1 MNNPGLIW
9 RTVRH
14 LTRRQIIFQVLI
26 RIRHRPK
33 LRFSKTIPAT
43 YFLTVPKADKS
54 ITYETG
60 VFTFLNRTYVP
71 KGGVIDWNGQ
81 QQETAGYGKLWTYH
95 LNYFDFLNQP
105 GLLPEA
111 GVALIRM
118 FIRQTSSL
126 QDGLEPYP
134 TSLRIMNWIQ
144 FLSRHQLQ
152 DKAIDHH
159 LAAQI
164 ALVSR
169 RVEYH
174 IGGNH
179 LLENGF
185 ALLLGA
191 LYYRNER
198 WFAKGAAL
206 VQAELRTQVLA
217 DGGHYERSPMYHQ
230 LLLDQLLTVLVVL
243 QSDGWH
249 RGLNATFTDF
259 LAAKAHQMGGWLDR
273 ITFRNGD
280 VPMVNDSAYGV
291 APTTARLREKAVSLF
306 TGQGSCESETVFSG
320 RNKPADTG
328 YRMFRQDRY
337 ELFVDV
343 GPVGPT
349 EQPGHAHA
357 DTFSFILYADGF
369 PLLVDSGTSTY
380 EPGPRRAW
388 ERSTA
393 AHNTIEVSGVNS
405 SEVWANFRV
414 GRRARVTTLDDTPVR
429 LTARHDG
436 YRQLGVL
443 HERTW
448 VMHPTSITIF
458 DWLQTIRNR
467 HNNIPTG
474 LARFHVHP
482 EVSVQITG
490 QTVKA
495 GNWAFAFLAE
505 TKPIVSLE
513 SYAMAGGFNQL
524 KVGYCI
530 RVDFSGSLKT
540 ILTMSP

>member
-1 MNNPGLIW
+1 MNKPGLIW

-14 LTRRQIIFQVLI
+14 LTMRQIVFQVLA
-26 RIRHRPK
+26 RIRQRPQ
-33 LRFSKTIPAT
+33 LRFPKITPVT
-43 YFLTVPKADKS
+43 YSVAVPEAAKPLAYK
-54 ITYETG
+54 EG
-60 VFTFLNRTYVP
+60 MFTFLNRTYSP
-71 KGGVIDWNGQ
+71 EDGAIDWNGQ
-81 QQETAGYGKLWTYH
+81 QQETARYGRLWTYH

-111 GVALIRM
+111 GVALIHA
-118 FIRQTSSL
+118 FIRQSGSL
-126 QDGLEPYP
+126 RDGLEPYP

-152 DKAIDHH
+152 NKTINRH

-185 ALLLGA
+185 ALLMGG
-191 LYYRNER
+191 LYYRSKR
-198 WFAKGAAL
+198 WFTKGAAL
-206 VQAELRTQVLA
+206 VEAELRAQVLA
-217 DGGHYERSPMYHQ
+217 DGGHYERSPVYHQ
-230 LLLDQLLTVLVVL
+230 LLLDQVLTVLIAL
-243 QSDGWH
+243 QTDDWH
-249 RGLNATFTDF
+249 RSLHATFAHF
-259 LAAKAHQMGGWLDR
+259 LAGQAHQMGGWLDG

-280 VPMVNDSAYGV
+280 VPLVNDSAFGI
-291 APTTARLREKAVSLF
+291 APTTARLREKAACLWAVSDSHDTYT
-306 TGQGSCESETVFSG
+306 TGFRKQGLTDS
-320 RNKPADTG
+320 G
-328 YRMFRQDRY
+328 YRMFRLDYY

-343 GPVGPT
+343 GPVGPS

-357 DTFSFILYADGF
+357 DTFSFVFYADGI

-393 AHNTIEVSGVNS
+393 AHNTVEVNGINS

-414 GRRARVTTLDDTPVR
+414 GRRARVTMLDDTPAR

-436 YRQLGVL
+436 YRQLGLL

-448 VMHPTSITIF
+448 SMEPTSITII
-458 DWLQTIRNR
+458 DQLLNTRNR
-467 HNNIPTG
+467 QKGVSTG
-474 LARFHVHP
+474 VARFHVHP
-482 EVSVQITG
+482 EIAVQIRG
-490 QTVKA
+490 EVVTV
-495 GNWAFAFLAE
+495 GEWIFSFLSDS
-505 TKPIVSLE
+505 KVIVSLE
-513 SYAMAGGFNQL
+513 SYAMAEGFNQL
-524 KVGYCI
+524 QAGYCI

-540 ILTMSP
+540 ILSLSQ